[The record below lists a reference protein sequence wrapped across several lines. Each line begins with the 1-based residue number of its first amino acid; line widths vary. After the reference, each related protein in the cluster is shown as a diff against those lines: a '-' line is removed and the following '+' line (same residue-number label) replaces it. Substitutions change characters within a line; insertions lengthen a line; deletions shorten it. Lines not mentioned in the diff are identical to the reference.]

1 VSSVHATWSRRE
13 FLKATSL
20 GSGALVLGFSLDAHA
35 AIAASASNTANS
47 ELTPNAWIR
56 VAANGDV
63 EMLISKTEM
72 GQGTAT
78 GMAMILAEE
87 MSADWSR
94 VSVRTVRPDGKRTM
108 ITGGS
113 FSIYAAWVAGRRHA
127 AAAREMLTQAA
138 AQNWNVPTS
147 ECFAERHAIV
157 HRPSGRRA
165 DFGALVA
172 SARLLKTPDKPTL
185 KEVKTYSLVGQ
196 SVPAKNLHELVH
208 AKTIYGVDVRVPGML
223 YASIERAPVV
233 NARIAR
239 VDDRAVRA
247 QPGVRHVVKLRGNTF
262 PTYNYV
268 RDGVAVVADSSWIAM
283 NARKKL
289 RVEWNESWADGNAQ
303 NGVAASSKTLQ
314 SEFERVL
321 TQPDVKPGN
330 GVHEE
335 VVALRKGSVEQMNA
349 AFANAAKLVT
359 AIYDLPL
366 QAHAPMETMNAT
378 AHWQPD
384 RCELWVPCHFQTRLH
399 NAMKE
404 LTGLPNEK
412 VVIHTT
418 ALGGSFGRRLEVDY
432 AIEAA
437 MLSREIGRPVQV
449 LWTREDDL
457 RFGSYAPPSKHRV
470 RAALDA
476 SGKLLAFDHAFATLS
491 VWKQQEPHELTANG
505 IDYAAAF
512 DAIKFP
518 YASEQL
524 AVRHRLLEQTIR
536 VFWWRRGYTPN
547 HTFANEC
554 MLDEC
559 AHAAGID
566 PLEFRLRAL
575 PTNQKLEFK
584 NKDDSETIDTARLA
598 NVLKLAA
605 QRADWNTPLPKGRG
619 RGIAATVTMTHVAMV
634 IEVSVND
641 RAIRVDRVVV
651 ALDCGIV
658 VNPQLVKAQ
667 VEGSVVFGLTA
678 ALKGAITVERG
689 RVEQSNFNDYPLLA
703 IDEMPKIE
711 TILVE
716 SSEGPTGTGEQI
728 SHPVAAALAN
738 AVFAATGVRLRSLP
752 LRLQI

>member
-1 VSSVHATWSRRE
+1 MSAAHTTWSRRE

-20 GSGALVLGFSLDAHA
+20 ASSSLVIGFSLDANA
-35 AIAASASNTANS
+35 TTSRESDFS
-47 ELTPNAWIR
+47 PNAWIR
-56 VAANGDV
+56 VATNGDV

-72 GQGTAT
+72 GQGVAT

-94 VSVRTVRPDGKRTM
+94 VSVRTVQPNGKRTM

-138 AQNWNVPTS
+138 AEQWNVPIG
-147 ECFAERHAIV
+147 ECVAERNAIV
-157 HRPSGRRA
+157 HRASGRRA
-165 DFGALVA
+165 DFGACVA
-172 SARLLKTPDKPTL
+172 RARQLKVPDKPTL
-185 KEVKTYSLVGQ
+185 KDPKTNSLVGQ
-196 SVPAKNLHELVH
+196 SVSAKNLRELVL
-208 AKTIYGVDVRVPGML
+208 AKATYGVDVRVPGML

-233 NARIAR
+233 NARVAR

-268 RDGVAVVADSSWIAM
+268 RDGVAIVADSSWIAM
-283 NARKKL
+283 KARKNL
-289 RVEWNESWADGNAQ
+289 RVEWNETWTEGNAQ
-303 NGVAASSKTLQ
+303 NGTAASSKVLQ

-321 TQPDVKPGN
+321 TQTGIKAGN
-330 GVHEE
+330 GVLDE
-335 VVALRKGSVEQMNA
+335 VVALRKGNVEQMNA
-349 AFANAAKLVT
+349 AFTKATKQVT

-399 NAMKE
+399 NAIKE

-412 VVIHTT
+412 VIVHTT

-457 RFGSYAPPSKHRV
+457 RFGSYAPPSKHRM

-476 SGKLLAFDHAFATLS
+476 NGSLLAFDHAFATLS
-491 VWKQQEPHELTANG
+491 VWKQQEPHELTASG
-505 IDYAAAF
+505 LDYAAAF

-518 YASEQL
+518 YSCEQL
-524 AVRHRLLEQTIR
+524 AIRHRLLEQTIR

-559 AHAAGID
+559 AHAAGVD

-575 PTNQKLEFK
+575 PKNQKIEFK

-598 NVLKLAA
+598 NVLQLAA
-605 QRADWNTPLPKGRG
+605 DRADWKTQLPKGRG

-634 IEVSVND
+634 VEVTVKD
-641 RAIRVDRVVV
+641 RKIRVDRVVV
-651 ALDCGIV
+651 AVDCGIV

-678 ALKGAITVERG
+678 ALKGAITVEAG
-689 RVEQSNFNDYPLLA
+689 RVEQSNFNDYPLLT

-716 SSEGPTGTGEQI
+716 SSEAPSGTGEQI
-728 SHPVAAALAN
+728 SHPVAAALGN
-738 AVFAATGVRLRSLP
+738 AVFAATGERLRSLP
-752 LRLQI
+752 LKLS

>member
-1 VSSVHATWSRRE
+1 MRAKYATWSRRD

-20 GSGALVLGFSLDAHA
+20 GSGALVLGFSLDAEA
-35 AIAASASNTANS
+35 AMATTTNGDF
-47 ELTPNAWIR
+47 TPNAWIR
-56 VAANGDV
+56 VAPDGYV
-63 EMLISKTEM
+63 EVLISKTEM

-87 MSADWSR
+87 LSADWSR
-94 VSVRTVRPDGKRTM
+94 VSVRTVQPDGKRTM

-113 FSIYAAWVAGRRHA
+113 YSIYGAWRVGRRHA

-138 AQNWNVPTS
+138 AEQWSVPVA
-147 ECFAERHAIV
+147 ECIAERHAIV

-165 DFGALVA
+165 EFGVLVA
-172 SARLLKTPDKPTL
+172 SASQLKVPDKPTL
-185 KEVKTYSLVGQ
+185 KDPKTYSLVGQ
-196 SVPAKNLHELVH
+196 SLPAKNLRDLVL
-208 AKTIYGVDVRVPGML
+208 AKATYGVDVRVPGML

-247 QPGVRHVVKLRGNTF
+247 HSGVRHVVKLRGNTF

-268 RDGVAVVADSSWIAM
+268 RDGVAIVADSSWIAM

-289 RVEWNESWADGNAQ
+289 RVEWNESWTDVNAQ
-303 NGVAASSKTLQ
+303 NGTAVSSKTLQ
-314 SEFERVL
+314 SEFVRVL
-321 TQPDVKPGN
+321 TQKDVKAGN
-330 GVHEE
+330 GVLDE
-335 VVALRKGSVEQMNA
+335 VTALRKGNVDQMNA
-349 AFANAAKLVT
+349 ALTNAAKQVIAT
-359 AIYDLPL
+359 YDLPL

-378 AHWQPD
+378 AHWQAD

-399 NAMKE
+399 DAIKE

-412 VVIHTT
+412 VIVHTT
-418 ALGGSFGRRLEVDY
+418 AIGGSFGRRLEVDY
-432 AIEAA
+432 AIEAV

-457 RFGSYAPPSKHRV
+457 RFGSYAPPSKHRM

-476 SGKLLAFDHAFATLS
+476 SGNLLAFDHAFATLS
-491 VWKQQEPHELTANG
+491 VWKQQEPHELTASG
-505 IDYAAAF
+505 IDFAAAF

-518 YASEQL
+518 YTCEQL
-524 AVRHRLLEQTIR
+524 AIRHRLLEQTIR

-547 HTFANEC
+547 HCFATEC

-566 PLEFRLRAL
+566 PLAFRLRAL
-575 PTNQKLEFK
+575 PKNQKIEFK

-598 NVLKLAA
+598 NVLNLAA
-605 QRADWNTPLPKGRG
+605 ERADWKTPLPKGRG

-634 IEVSVND
+634 IEVTVKD
-641 RAIRVDRVVV
+641 RAIRVERVIV
-651 ALDCGIV
+651 AVDCGIV
-658 VNPQLVKAQ
+658 INPQLVKAQ

-689 RVEQSNFNDYPLLA
+689 RVEQSNFNDYPLLT
-703 IDEMPKIE
+703 IDEMPKVE

-716 SSEGPTGTGEQI
+716 SSEPPTGTGEQI

-738 AVFAATGVRLRSLP
+738 AVFAATGERLRSLP
-752 LRLQI
+752 LKL